1 MNPSNEKRG
10 CFMWADNASKIDML
24 SFEPYAELLHEMALS
39 ERVNPLTI
47 GLFGNWGS
55 GKSTVLN
62 LIDKKISTEA
72 NKKVASIFV
81 NAWMFEGYDDA
92 KTALMEVILRT
103 LEENKDVKEKVGGEL
118 KKLKDRV
125 DWLRLGGFALKKG
138 TPLLLSAAFGNPIPI
153 IMEGLNTLIPKNESQ
168 AEEKIAQIAEMKEF
182 IKTLPED
189 NVVQNIRKFREEFE
203 QMMIDSGLEN
213 LIIIIDD
220 LDRCSPDRII
230 ETMEAIKLFLSV
242 QRTTFIIAIDEDVV
256 SYAVQRKYP
265 KIDDASLDIS
275 KNYIEKIVQMP
286 IKIPEL
292 SDIEVKNYLLLLV
305 CEMFL
310 ADEHLDRLLNGLRER
325 KVFVKGEIISQEEI
339 RSILGQDGEMSDTF
353 FKPSHSKEDF
363 ELQLDVFGRVAD
375 VISSTLKGNPRQAK
389 RFLNSF
395 YLRKKLSEIQS
406 LELNLAILAKLMV
419 LEYTN
424 IDLFREIYSWHIS
437 NEGFARELAPLE
449 RYSID
454 QENGNLQEMKQLY
467 SNAWFKPIIQQWL
480 LVEPTQLSEEDLR
493 QYFYLAKDSIKEKN
507 ISMLNLTAEERK
519 WVNDICVDG
528 LQETLRQQKIEEFNK
543 ADVDHSKIIKGI
555 IVKYQTNKEL
565 ILKILVKL
573 YEFFPIHREELMK
586 EFKKLRKV
594 EMSPANVMLFNLVN
608 QVNTTHYDELR
619 KYFTEEGIVEVGLWD
634 SVTVRRR

>member
-1 MNPSNEKRG
+1 
-10 CFMWADNASKIDML
+10 MWADNASKIDML

-62 LIDKKISTEA
+62 LIDKKISAEN
-72 NKKVASIFV
+72 NKKVVSIFV

-103 LEENKDVKEKVGGEL
+103 LEDNRSVREKVGGAI

-125 DWLRLGGFALKKG
+125 DWFRLGGYALKKG

-153 IMEGLNTLIPKNESQ
+153 LLEGLNTIVPKDQTQ
-168 AEEKIAQIAEMKEF
+168 AEEKIAQLIEMKEF
-182 IKTLPED
+182 LKDLPED
-189 NVVQNIRKFREEFE
+189 NVVENIRKFREEFE
-203 QMMIDSGLEN
+203 QMMGESGLEN

-220 LDRCSPDRII
+220 LDRCSPERVI

-242 QRTTFIIAIDEDVV
+242 KKTTFIIAIDEDVV

-275 KNYIEKIVQMP
+275 KDYIEKIVQMP

-310 ADEHLDRLLNGLRER
+310 NGPHLDKLLSGLKER
-325 KVFVKGEIISQEEI
+325 TVFVKGEIISQEEI
-339 RSILGQDGEMSDTF
+339 RSILEHEEDTSDAF
-353 FKPSHSKEDF
+353 FKPGHNKEDF

-375 VISSTLKGNPRQAK
+375 VISTTLKGNPRQAK
-389 RFLNSF
+389 RFLNTF
-395 YLRKKLSEIQS
+395 YIRKKLSEIQN
-406 LELNLAILAKLMV
+406 LELDLGILAKLMV

-424 IDLFREIYSWHIS
+424 IDLFREMYSWHVK

-449 RYSID
+449 KYSLDEETQNI
-454 QENGNLQEMKQLY
+454 EEMKQLY
-467 SNAWFKPIIQQWL
+467 SNAWFKPIIQHWL
-480 LVEPTQLSEEDLR
+480 RVEPTQLSEVDLR

-528 LQETLRQQKIEEFNK
+528 LQESLRLQKIEEFNK

-555 IVKYQTNKEL
+555 IAKYQTNKEF
-565 ILKILVKL
+565 ILKILIRIYVL
-573 YEFFPIHREELMK
+573 FPIHREELVK

-594 EMSPANVMLFNLVN
+594 DMSPANVMLFNLVKQANN
-608 QVNTTHYDELR
+608 QHYDDLK
-619 KYFTEEGIVEVGLWD
+619 KYFIEEGIVEVALWD
-634 SVTVRRR
+634 SVASRRR